1 MVDGSNG
8 QVANTY
14 VRKLTLSKSAKR
26 RYPLT
31 LLNLMKRYAEDR
43 IWAND
48 IEEGKGVLA
57 FLVALPK
64 DRKESATLRRG

>member
-8 QVANTY
+8 QVKNTY
-14 VRKLTLSKSAKR
+14 VRKLGLSNSAKN

-31 LLNLMKRYAEDR
+31 LLKLMKRYAGDR

-48 IEEGKGVLA
+48 LKEAKRVLG
-57 FLVALPK
+57 FLVALSK
-64 DRKESATLRRG
+64 DRHDTTTLKQG

>member
-1 MVDGSNG
+1 MVDGSSG
-8 QVANTY
+8 QVTSDY
-14 VRKLTLSKSAKR
+14 VRKLDLSKSAKK

-31 LLNLMKRYAEDR
+31 LLKLIKRYAEDR

-48 IEEGKGVLA
+48 LKEGKRVLG

-64 DRKESATLRRG
+64 DRKDTATLLKG